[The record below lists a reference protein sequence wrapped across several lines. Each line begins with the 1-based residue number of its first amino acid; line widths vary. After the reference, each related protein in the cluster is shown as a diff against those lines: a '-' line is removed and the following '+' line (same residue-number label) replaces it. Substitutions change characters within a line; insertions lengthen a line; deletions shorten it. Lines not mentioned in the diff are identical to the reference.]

1 MSIPIHIQAYLD
13 SKIPMFQFVD
23 EVLNDWTGE
32 GCLQFPTL
40 MGTVTAKIGWEG
52 EEGEKAARANEPII
66 RDYVR
71 NHPDWHVTRG
81 AHGGIMRASEK
92 QKKEDALAAKQKAK
106 AELAIAI
113 EATIARKKAEAAAA
127 AQQPDASTA
136 DVIADNTNIASE

>member
-1 MSIPIHIQAYLD
+1 MSIPTHIQSYLD
-13 SKIPMFQFVD
+13 SKVHMFQIVD

-40 MGTVTAKIGWEG
+40 MGTVTIKMNWEG
-52 EEGEKAARANEPII
+52 EEGEKLARANEPII

-71 NHPDWHVTRG
+71 NHPNWYVTRG

-92 QKKEDALAAKQKAK
+92 QKKEEALAAKKRAK
-106 AELAIAI
+106 AELAAAI
-113 EATIARKKAEAAAA
+113 EATIAKKKAEAL

-136 DVIADNTNIASE
+136 DVITDNTNIASE

>member
-1 MSIPIHIQAYLD
+1 MSIPAHIQAYLD
-13 SKIPMFQFVD
+13 SKVTMFQVVD

-40 MGTVTAKIGWEG
+40 MATVTVKIGWEG
-52 EEGEKAARANEPII
+52 EEGEKTARANEPII

-71 NHPDWHVTRG
+71 NHPDWYVTRG

-92 QKKEDALAAKQKAK
+92 QKKEDAKAAKDRAKADLAA
-106 AELAIAI
+106 AI

-127 AQQPDASTA
+127 VSQTDASTT